1 MTHKPRS
8 DEEMQAAAERVLE
21 LCRDKKF
28 TLATAESCT
37 GGLLAV
43 TITDIPGSS
52 DVFDRGI
59 VTYSNEAKQMLLGVP
74 KALLDEHGAVSAP
87 VAKAM
92 AEGVIR
98 ATHTDVG
105 VSVTG
110 IAGPGG
116 GREEK
121 PVGLVFVGGAL
132 AGCAH
137 HVRECRFGDLG
148 RSEVRRRSVIAAFA
162 LLEEL
167 LTRPVKPVEPE

>member
-1 MTHKPRS
+1 MR
-8 DEEMQAAAERVLE
+8 AAAERVLDV
-21 LCRDKKF
+21 CRERKF
-28 TLATAESCT
+28 LLATAESCT
-37 GGLLAV
+37 GGLIAV

-59 VTYSNEAKQMLLGVP
+59 VTYSNDAKQMLLGVP

-98 ATHTDVG
+98 ATDTHVG

-110 IAGPGG
+110 IAGPDGG
-116 GREEK
+116 SEEK

-132 AGCAH
+132 ASGAH

-148 RSEVRRRSVIAAFA
+148 RTEVRRKSVIAAFA

-167 LTRPVKPVEPE
+167 LAKPIKPQA

>member
-1 MTHKPRS
+1 MTHKPKS
-8 DEEMQAAAERVLE
+8 DEEMRAAAEHVLS
-21 LCRDKKF
+21 LCRAKNYM
-28 TLATAESCT
+28 LGTAESCT
-37 GGLLAV
+37 GGLIAV

-74 KALLDEHGAVSAP
+74 KEMLDAHGAVSAE

-98 ATHTDVG
+98 ATRTQVG

-110 IAGPGG
+110 IAGPDGG
-116 GREEK
+116 SEQK
-121 PVGLVFVGGAL
+121 PVGLVFVGGAI
-132 AGCAH
+132 ANGAF

-162 LLEEL
+162 LIEEL
-167 LTRPVKPVEPE
+167 LAKPMEAAR

>member
-21 LCRDKKF
+21 LCRERKF

-37 GGLLAV
+37 GGLVAV

-59 VTYSNEAKQMLLGVP
+59 ITYSNEAKQMLLGVP
-74 KALLDEHGAVSAP
+74 KEMLDEFGAVSAP

-98 ATHTDVG
+98 ATNTHVG

-110 IAGPGG
+110 IAGPDGG
-116 GREEK
+116 SEEK
-121 PVGLVFVGGAL
+121 PVGLVFVGSAL
-132 AGCAH
+132 AGGGH
-137 HVRECRFGDLG
+137 HIRECRFGDLG
-148 RSEVRRRSVIAAFA
+148 RSEIRRRSVIAAFS

-167 LTRPVKPVEPE
+167 LAKPIKPA

>member
-1 MTHKPRS
+1 MTHKPKS
-8 DEEMQAAAERVLE
+8 DEEMRAAAERVLE
-21 LCRDKKF
+21 LCRERKVM
-28 TLATAESCT
+28 LATAESCT
-37 GGLLAV
+37 GGLVAV

-59 VTYSNEAKQMLLGVP
+59 VTYSNEAKHMLLGVP
-74 KALLDEHGAVSAP
+74 KEMLDEHGAVSAP

-98 ATHTDVG
+98 ATDTQVG
-105 VSVTG
+105 VSITG
-110 IAGPGG
+110 IAGPDGG
-116 GREEK
+116 SEKK
-121 PVGLVFVGGAL
+121 PVGLVFIGGAL
-132 AGCAH
+132 ANGSH

-167 LTRPVKPVEPE
+167 LAKPIKPQF